1 MWMKYSVE
9 FKMEVIDVWKEHKL
23 TMAEIMSKYK
33 ISDQTVQ
40 RWATEYDS
48 QGVDGLVTKPIKKIY
63 TGEFKQK
70 VVEDM
75 RENGL
80 NQSETSRKYSVG
92 RNQVQQW
99 ERIYLEKGPEGLY
112 IKNRGRK
119 RIKSANTKKI
129 TALDKN
135 IESDL
140 IAEIQHLRMEN
151 EYLKKLNALIQAKE
165 K

>member
-1 MWMKYSVE
+1 MGKYSVE
-9 FKMEVIDVWKEHKL
+9 FKIEVIEIWKEHKL

-40 RWATEYDS
+40 RWVTEYDS
-48 QGVDGLVTKPIKKIY
+48 QGVYGLITKPIKKIY

-75 RENGL
+75 RENRL

-112 IKNRGRK
+112 IENRG
-119 RIKSANTKKI
+119 IASKSANTEKI
-129 TALDKN
+129 DTLDKN
-135 IESDL
+135 IEADL

>member
-1 MWMKYSVE
+1 MWRKYSVE
-9 FKMEVIDVWKEHKL
+9 LKMEVVEVWREHRL

-33 ISDQTVQ
+33 ISAQTVQ

-75 RENGL
+75 RDNRL

-112 IKNRGRK
+112 IENRGRTP
-119 RIKSANTKKI
+119 KSVNTKKKA
-129 TALDKN
+129 ALAKN
-135 IESDL
+135 IEADL
-140 IAEIQHLRMEN
+140 IAENQRLRMEN

>member
-1 MWMKYSVE
+1 MWRKYSVE
-9 FKMEVIDVWKEHKL
+9 FKMEVIEVWKEHKL

-40 RWATEYDS
+40 RWVTEYDS
-48 QGVDGLVTKPIKKIY
+48 QGVYGLITKPIKKIY

-75 RENGL
+75 RENRL

-112 IKNRGRK
+112 IENRG
-119 RIKSANTKKI
+119 IASKSANTEKI
-129 TALDKN
+129 DTLDKN
-135 IESDL
+135 IEADL

>member
-1 MWMKYSVE
+1 
-9 FKMEVIDVWKEHKL
+9 MEVIEVWKEHKL

-40 RWATEYDS
+40 RWVKEYDC
-48 QGVDGLVTKPIKKIY
+48 QGIDGLVTKTTKMNY

-75 RENGL
+75 KENGL
-80 NQSETSRKYSVG
+80 NQSETARKYSVG

-99 ERIYLEKGPEGLY
+99 EYIYLEKGPEALY
-112 IKNRGRK
+112 TENRGRAP
-119 RIKSANTKKI
+119 KSANSENDTNLNKSTEI
-129 TALDKN
+129 
-135 IESDL
+135 DL
-140 IAEIQHLRMEN
+140 IAEIRRLRMEN
-151 EYLKKLNALIQAKE
+151 DYLKKLNALIQTKE

>member
-1 MWMKYSVE
+1 
-9 FKMEVIDVWKEHKL
+9 
-23 TMAEIMSKYK
+23 MSKYK

-40 RWATEYDS
+40 RWVTEYDS
-48 QGVDGLVTKPIKKIY
+48 QGVYGLITKPIKKIY

-75 RENGL
+75 RENRL

-112 IKNRGRK
+112 IENRG
-119 RIKSANTKKI
+119 IASKSANTEKI
-129 TALDKN
+129 DTLDKN
-135 IESDL
+135 IEADL

>member
-1 MWMKYSVE
+1 MWRKYSVE
-9 FKMEVIDVWKEHKL
+9 LKMEVVEVWREHRL

-33 ISDQTVQ
+33 ISAQTVQ

-48 QGVDGLVTKPIKKIY
+48 QGIDGLVTKPIKKTY
-63 TGEFKQK
+63 TGEFRQK

-99 ERIYLEKGPEGLY
+99 ERIYIEKGPEGLY
-112 IKNRGRK
+112 IENRSRAP
-119 RIKSANTKKI
+119 KSANTEKI
-129 TALDKN
+129 DTLDKN
-135 IESDL
+135 IEADL